1 MVITNIT
8 EAFNPQDTIMKLSFF
23 FQETLYFKSRIS
35 TSYWKLTSN
44 LKEIIKFSSD
54 GLLVKANYLGLMI
67 ENPSNERDSNIY
79 YGLLKEKL
87 LL

>member
-23 FQETLYFKSRIS
+23 FKETLYFKSRIS
-35 TSYWKLTSN
+35 KSYWKLTSN

-67 ENPSNERDSNIY
+67 GNPSNERDSNIY
-79 YGLLKEKL
+79 YRLLKEKL

>member
-44 LKEIIKFSSD
+44 FKEIIKFSSD
-54 GLLVKANYLGLMI
+54 ELLVKANYLGLMI